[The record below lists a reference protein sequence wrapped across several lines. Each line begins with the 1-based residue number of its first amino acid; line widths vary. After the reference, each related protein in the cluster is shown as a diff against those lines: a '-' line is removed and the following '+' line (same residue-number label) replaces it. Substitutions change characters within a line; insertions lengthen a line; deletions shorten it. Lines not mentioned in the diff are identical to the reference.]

1 MKQIHS
7 EISNTVAY
15 GLFGMVC
22 LLMFFAC
29 DPTSER
35 LSDKATDDA
44 IEANRPYLK
53 RLNEQG
59 DSATAAGDYAA
70 AITFFRQA
78 MKLAAAEG
86 DSFPYYDAQLDLACV
101 HERLRE
107 FPKAIELGE
116 DALAAFIR
124 SGDST
129 RIGRAYA
136 TLSAFYGLA
145 EIPDKQISTALK
157 GFEILKNYGSLIER
171 CAAYNQMA
179 FTYSGTG
186 DWNKALPLLDSALLL
201 MKASGYMDQLPGI
214 LLNLGDCYRNLGY
227 YEVAKKYL
235 QESAAG
241 CDSLG
246 YVHIHARALQLLS
259 MIEESTGHPNEAL
272 QLFKTFK
279 TLRDSVIN
287 EEKNRSIQQ
296 LKIEYET
303 EEKERENQL
312 LKARQ
317 QTDVARRNLAL
328 ILWGITILAIGVWL
342 YFRREKA
349 RRTQEELVQNRQQL
363 EEFTQLLLAKNTR
376 LMELEQSLGR
386 EPELVEPEDGDAD
399 FDGRSTG
406 ILYDVHILTE
416 ADWMA
421 FKRTFERSY
430 PGFILRLRTTYPYL
444 TNAEERLFL
453 LYKLNFTRHEIATI
467 LGVSET
473 SVKKGRTRLRKR
485 LGLSEDQGLEYFTQT
500 F

>member
-1 MKQIHS
+1 MKRIHFETPQVMVFS
-7 EISNTVAY
+7 LVGIAC
-15 GLFGMVC
+15 LFF
-22 LLMFFAC
+22 LFSC
-29 DPTSER
+29 DPAAER
-35 LSDKATDDA
+35 LSG
-44 IEANRPYLK
+44 EANDATEGSRNYLGS
-53 RLNEQG
+53 LNDQG

-70 AITFFRQA
+70 AISFYRQI
-78 MKLAAAEG
+78 MELAATEG

-107 FPKAIELGE
+107 FPRAIELGE

-136 TLSAFYGLA
+136 TLSAFYGFA
-145 EIPDKQISTALK
+145 EMPEQSFAAARN

-179 FTYSGTG
+179 FTHSDAGR
-186 DWNKALPLLDSALLL
+186 WKEALPLLDSALLM
-201 MKASGYMDQLPGI
+201 MKASGELDMLYGM
-214 LLNLGDCYRNLGY
+214 LLNIGDCHRNIGNLDT
-227 YEVAKKYL
+227 ARTYL
-235 QESAAG
+235 MESAAG

-259 MIEESTGHPNEAL
+259 MVEESAGNPDKAL

-287 EEKNRSIQQ
+287 EEKNRRIQE

-317 QTDVARRNLAL
+317 QTEVARRNLAL

-349 RRTQEELVQNRQQL
+349 RRTKEELAQNRQQL

-376 LMELEQSLGR
+376 LMELEPSLER
-386 EPELVEPEDGDAD
+386 EPELVEPEDGNAN
-399 FDGRSTG
+399 FDERSTG

-453 LYKLNFTRHEIATI
+453 LYKLNYTRHEIASI
-467 LGVSET
+467 LGVSEA

-485 LGLSEDQGLEYFTQT
+485 LGLQADQDLEHFTQN

>member
-1 MKQIHS
+1 MKQNHCDLTKTIVFS
-7 EISNTVAY
+7 LTSIA
-15 GLFGMVC
+15 C
-22 LLMFFAC
+22 LLSLFSC
-29 DPTSER
+29 DPAAER
-35 LSDKATDDA
+35 ISGNTNDDA
-44 IEANRPYLK
+44 LEVNRPYLE
-53 RLNEQG
+53 RLNDQG

-70 AITFFRQA
+70 AITFYQKA
-78 MKLAAAEG
+78 MEIAAVEG

-129 RIGRAYA
+129 RIGRAYS
-136 TLSAFYGLA
+136 TLSSFYGLA
-145 EIPDKQISTALK
+145 EIPEKQMATAQK

-179 FTYSGTG
+179 FTYSGAG
-186 DWNKALPLLDSALLL
+186 DWAKALPLLDSALLL
-201 MKASGYMDQLPGI
+201 MKASGYLDQLPGL
-214 LLNLGDCYRNLGY
+214 LLNIGDCHRNLGH
-227 YEVAKKYL
+227 YEAAKKYL
-235 QESAAG
+235 KEAAAG

-246 YVHIHARALQLLS
+246 YVHIHARAVQLLS
-259 MIEESTGHPNEAL
+259 MAEESTGNIAEAL
-272 QLFKTFK
+272 QLYKTFK
-279 TLRDSVIN
+279 ILRDSVIN
-287 EEKNRSIQQ
+287 EEKNNTIQQ

-317 QTDVARRNLAL
+317 QTEVARRNMALAL
-328 ILWGITILAIGVWL
+328 WGVTISAIGLWL

-349 RRTQEELVQNRQQL
+349 RRLQAELAQNRQQL
-363 EEFTQLLLAKNTR
+363 EEFAQLLLAKNTR
-376 LMELEQSLGR
+376 LMELEQNQERPTESA
-386 EPELVEPEDGDAD
+386 EPEEDTADSDTPESVA
-399 FDGRSTG
+399 
-406 ILYDVHILTE
+406 LYDIHILTE
-416 ADWMA
+416 KDWTA
-421 FKRTFERSY
+421 FKRSFERSY
-430 PGFILRLRTTYPYL
+430 PGFIHRLRTHYSDI

-467 LGVSET
+467 LGVSEA

-485 LGLSEDQGLEYFTQT
+485 LGLQEEQDLEHFIQS